1 MLKAKYFPGTSIWTA
16 TVTPPKSAFWAS
28 VLKFLPKLKDNAFY
42 QLTEGNISLWSTPLC
57 NLWCSIHDYLIPQQ
71 SGFVYPSLVKDLW
84 LPDHK
89 CWNHHLVF
97 SLFQQPLPS
106 HIVNTE
112 IIDDDGFDFLC
123 CPLAPN
129 GICTTKS
136 AYKLCLQELYTQ
148 PSNAPL
154 DVSYDLKF
162 FLKIN

>member
-1 MLKAKYFPGTSIWTA
+1 MKKHFQLLM
-16 TVTPPKSAFWAS
+16 SA
-28 VLKFLPKLKDNAFY
+28 LPNFSEYTLI
-42 QLTEGNISLWSTPLC
+42 ISFEPWQARE
-57 NLWCSIHDYLIPQQ
+57 I
-71 SGFVYPSLVKDLW
+71 DLW